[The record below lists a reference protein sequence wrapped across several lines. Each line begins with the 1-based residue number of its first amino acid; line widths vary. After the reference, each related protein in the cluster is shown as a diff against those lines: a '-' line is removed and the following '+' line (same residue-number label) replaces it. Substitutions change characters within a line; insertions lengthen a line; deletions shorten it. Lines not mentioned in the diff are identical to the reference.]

1 MVKKMM
7 KKIIIAA
14 LVVVHGYAQEVAFN
28 VKERE
33 NTRCA
38 ISSIVSQNLKIKR
51 FL

>member
-33 NTRCA
+33 HSVRDIIDSVA
-38 ISSIVSQNLKIKR
+38 KIPR
-51 FL
+51 